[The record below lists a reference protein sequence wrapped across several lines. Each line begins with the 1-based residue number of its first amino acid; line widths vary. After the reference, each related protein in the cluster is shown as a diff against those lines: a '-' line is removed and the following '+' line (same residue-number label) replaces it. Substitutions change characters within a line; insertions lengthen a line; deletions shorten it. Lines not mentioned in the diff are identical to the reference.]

1 MSEAERKAAYEE
13 GYLDGQGLAVH
24 MIGKLGYTNAAPM
37 NFINSG
43 QWWLMVSGMPEVMA
57 GGMVDGYRD
66 KFSEMDR
73 ARSGH

>member
-1 MSEAERKAAYEE
+1 MSEAERKAAYDE
-13 GYLDGQGLAVH
+13 GYRDGHGLAV
-24 MIGKLGYTNAAPM
+24 MMVGKLGYTNAAPV

-43 QWWLMVSGMPEVMA
+43 QWWLMVSGVPGVMA

-66 KFSEMDR
+66 KFNELDR